1 MLSLKSPY
9 MATCAQLS
17 VGHPAVVLGGEDV
30 TTGYLSLRVVSAPRV
45 R

>member
-1 MLSLKSPY
+1 MLSLNSPC

-17 VGHPAVVLGGEDV
+17 VGHPAVVLDDEDV